1 MPQSKQHHGD
11 HQRQVAPPHFT
22 PQRRE
27 RKKYI
32 IANPERQRH
41 VPSRPENR
49 GIGGV
54 KWTSEVFRHGKAQSL
69 RGADGK
75 VRVSRK
81 IEEQLQSISEGEDPY
96 VRAAPPCDAIEA

>member
-11 HQRQVAPPHFT
+11 DQRQVAPPHFA
-22 PQRRE
+22 PQGRE

-49 GIGGV
+49 GTGGV
-54 KWTSEVFRHGKAQSL
+54 KRTSEVFRHRKAQSPG
-69 RGADGK
+69 GADGN

-81 IEEQLQSISEGEDPY
+81 IEEQLQSISESE
-96 VRAAPPCDAIEA
+96 APRVGTTPPGDAIET